1 MVYVRDTDG
10 IFEAPLEDVWSF
22 VGSGDSH
29 SSSHDHQSVQRARHS
44 ENSGTYSWDQS
55 FDGVNVRFSMR
66 WTSYWPLGIAY
77 DVLDGPF
84 LGSKFFLIYEPRGRT
99 TAVHVF
105 GEFTSPTLPSSEVE
119 PAVKRFF
126 HKEFQQD
133 TEALRRWTRKTSPES
148 KPRG

>member
-29 SSSHDHQSVQRARHS
+29 SSSHDHHAVRRERHS

-55 FDGVNVRFSMR
+55 FDGANVRFSMR
-66 WTSYWPLGIAY
+66 WTSHWPLGIAY
-77 DVLDGPF
+77 DVLEGPF

-105 GEFTSPTLPSSEVE
+105 GEFVSPTLAPSEIE
-119 PAVKRFF
+119 AAVHRFF
-126 HKEFQQD
+126 EKEFQQD
-133 TEALRRWTRKTSPES
+133 REALRRRVPDSSPPTR
-148 KPRG
+148 PRG